1 MKFKFCGNVDCPDWL
16 ITEIVYLSKITPIK
30 HRILGNLICKYI
42 MKEGDTQKI
51 KKMLEEMNLT
61 QEEITIVISSL
72 CFIIKSSA
80 KFNVDD
86 MMLSQ
91 ELQQLGLP
99 QDIADAISK
108 VYKKNKDIL
117 RNYLK
122 QDIFSFNRVSDVHYK
137 TSYCLADKYNDFEC
151 KNEKENEEI
160 NEDNYIINSLEKTEI
175 TLCFDLKDR
184 NKKDEE
190 NKKYL
195 VNMNKETLV
204 KLIQDL
210 ENYSNAIKKYKEEE

>member
-137 TSYCLADKYNDFEC
+137 TSYCLCKMKLYYNRNFFYLPLIDSKKGKPKMIPGEILIDF
-151 KNEKENEEI
+151 
-160 NEDNYIINSLEKTEI
+160 
-175 TLCFDLKDR
+175 
-184 NKKDEE
+184 
-190 NKKYL
+190 
-195 VNMNKETLV
+195 
-204 KLIQDL
+204 
-210 ENYSNAIKKYKEEE
+210 IKKNQI

>member
-108 VYKKNKDIL
+108 VYKRNKDIL

-137 TSYCLADKYNDFEC
+137 TSYCLADKYNDFDC

-195 VNMNKETLV
+195 VNMNKETLG